1 MGTGLCSFRVQKAP
15 EAALWKLENEENW
28 WNHLVQI
35 QSPENREST
44 GVSARVWSP
53 ENQELWCPRTGKDG
67 DPSSRRETE
76 FALPSPFCSIQTTN
90 RLHDAHPTGED
101 RSLYSVYWIKCQ
113 SLPETQKHPERMFY
127 RLAGH
132 PLAQSSWY
140 IKASLLAQMVK
151 NLPAMR
157 QTWVWSLS
165 QKEPLEKGMA
175 IHSSIL
181 AWRIPWT
188 EKPDGLQSRGRKEP
202 DTTEQLTMCPLS
214 TWHLCASP

>member
-1 MGTGLCSFRVQKAP
+1 MVPYSPNP
-15 EAALWKLENEENW
+15 EPWEQRIHWCKCQSLKPWEPRALMSKDRQRWRSQLKK
-28 WNHLVQI
+28 
-35 QSPENREST
+35 RE
-44 GVSARVWSP
+44 R
-53 ENQELWCPRTGKDG
+53 
-67 DPSSRRETE
+67 E
-76 FALPSPFCSIQTTN
+76 FALSSPFCSIQTTD

-127 RLAGH
+127 QLAGH

-151 NLPAMR
+151 NLPEMGE
-157 QTWVWSLS
+157 TWVWSLS
-165 QKEPLEKGMA
+165 QKESLGKRMA

-188 EKPDGLQSRGRKEP
+188 EKPDGLQSRGRKEL
-202 DTTEQLTMCPLS
+202 DTTEQLNWTDIL
-214 TWHLCASP
+214 